1 MSTAAASMAPDQIH
15 TTAADAATFEVLRGR
30 LVSIA
35 HRILGNRSEA
45 EDIVQEAWLR
55 WQLYDRRPVVNPT
68 AFLVTATTRL
78 AINAAQSARARRE
91 STVGAWLPEPVAI
104 SADPTLEVERR
115 DGVEY
120 GLRVLL
126 ERLTPAERAA
136 FVLHEAFGHPYA
148 RIARLLQ
155 TSEVNA
161 RQLVSR
167 SRRHLTKGRPREPR
181 RAEHGRLVHA
191 FLAAAR
197 RGDVDDL
204 ERLLAA

>member
-1 MSTAAASMAPDQIH
+1 MSTAAEANAPDH
-15 TTAADAATFEVLRGR
+15 RPAGDAAMFGALRSR
-30 LVSIA
+30 LIGIA
-35 HRILGNRSEA
+35 HRILGCRSDA

-55 WQLYDRRPVVNPT
+55 WQLYERGPVVNPT
-68 AFLVTATTRL
+68 AFLVTTTTRL
-78 AINAAQSARARRE
+78 ALNAAQSARARRE
-91 STVGAWLPEPVAI
+91 SSFGQWLREPVVT
-104 SADPTLEVERR
+104 SADPILEVEQR
-115 DGVEY
+115 DSVEQ
-120 GLRVLL
+120 GLLVLL

-148 RIARLLQ
+148 RIAWLLQ

-167 SRRHLTKGRPREPR
+167 SRRHLTTGRHRGPCRT
-181 RAEHGRLVHA
+181 EHGRLVHA

-197 RGDVDDL
+197 RGNVEDL